1 MLGYL
6 TNQHLKEEHGFVNEG
21 EWLFIQKIK
30 ELLHKNS
37 GVSYSYKIHNAYS
50 ILLELKEVI
59 EDLQNKRTNGFIL
72 EEVRK
77 EAVDILKKDIVMKKK
92 RALYDMIS
100 GEIKQGLHPDK
111 NNQSI
116 PESEMATVNK
126 IQMILNNMENAYSIM
141 DYLRDALDCLKQA
154 ITDNKGEEVLQL
166 TECVVSSIIATGR
179 SLDSSYKTFTKFFE
193 NKRERKSFD
202 ECWRKWVGSILL
214 IDAEYTCFF

>member
-6 TNQHLKEEHGFVNEG
+6 TNQYLKEEHGFVNEG

-77 EAVDILKKDIVMKKK
+77 EAVDI
-92 RALYDMIS
+92 
-100 GEIKQGLHPDK
+100 
-111 NNQSI
+111 
-116 PESEMATVNK
+116 
-126 IQMILNNMENAYSIM
+126 
-141 DYLRDALDCLKQA
+141 
-154 ITDNKGEEVLQL
+154 
-166 TECVVSSIIATGR
+166 
-179 SLDSSYKTFTKFFE
+179 
-193 NKRERKSFD
+193 
-202 ECWRKWVGSILL
+202 
-214 IDAEYTCFF
+214 